1 MIEVEG
7 LTKEFG
13 DMVAVNNVSFT
24 VESGEVLGFL
34 GPNGAGKTTTMRM
47 LTGYLPPTRGTA
59 RIVGKDVFKD
69 SLAVRRKIGYLPENV
84 PLYQDMSVSAYLN
97 FVARVKDTDNRTRND
112 VIEEILLN
120 CGIREVRD
128 KTIGKLSKG
137 FKQRVGLAQAL
148 IGSPMVLILD
158 EPTTGL
164 DPRQIAQIR
173 DLIKQ
178 LASGHTIILC
188 THILPEVSM
197 VCDRVVIIHNGEI
210 VAQDSVKNLTKE
222 LTKTQMTYLTVH
234 GPSKLVK
241 ESLKTVEG
249 VLVVESHPGENTT
262 DDINNYIV
270 HARLDRDIR
279 QVLAKS
285 VVNAGFGLLELKSHA
300 LSLEDIFLQLT
311 PKSGSKTGLH

>member
-1 MIEVEG
+1 MIEVDG
-7 LTKEFG
+7 LTKTFG
-13 DMVAVNNVSFT
+13 DMCAVNDVSFT

-47 LTGYLPPTRGTA
+47 LTGYLPPTKGTA
-59 RIVGKDVFKD
+59 RIVGMDVFKD
-69 SLAVRRKIGYLPENV
+69 SLKVRRQIGYLPEHV
-84 PLYQDMSVSAYLN
+84 PLYQDMSVYAYLN
-97 FVARVKDTDNRTRND
+97 FVARVKDTDNRARTD

-128 KTIGKLSKG
+128 KTISKLSKG

-148 IGSPMVLILD
+148 IGSPNVLILD

-210 VAQDSVKNLTKE
+210 VAQDSVENLTKE
-222 LTKTQMTYLTVH
+222 LTKTQMTYITVH
-234 GPSKLVK
+234 GPTQLVK

-249 VLVVESHPGENTT
+249 VLVVESHPG
-262 DDINNYIV
+262 DDDSEEINNYII
-270 HARLDRDIR
+270 HAQLDRDIR
-279 QVLAKS
+279 QVLARS

-311 PKSGSKTGLH
+311 PKSGGKNGSN